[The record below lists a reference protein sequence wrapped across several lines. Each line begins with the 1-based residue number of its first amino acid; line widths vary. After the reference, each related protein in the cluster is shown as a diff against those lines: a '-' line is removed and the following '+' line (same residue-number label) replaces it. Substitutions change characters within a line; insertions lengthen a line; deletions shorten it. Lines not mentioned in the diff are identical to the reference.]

1 LDRVARHQVL
11 KIESILPRNKMG
23 LSSTTLGNPAQAAPS
38 SGTVAA
44 PTSHPEA
51 KAPISI
57 WKAVAPV
64 AIAVVLALIPVPSGL
79 LPYAW
84 YFFSIFVGVI
94 VGLVLEPLP
103 GAAIALLGITAV
115 TALGRFVL
123 FSPQQLLEA
132 GFRPA
137 NAALTWALSGYSNP
151 TVWLI
156 FGAFILAFAYEKTG
170 LGHRLALVII
180 RRMGKSTLL
189 LGYGITLA
197 DTILAPFIPSPAA
210 RSGGIIYPIANDL
223 ALDYG
228 SKPNDASSRRVGSY
242 LMWVAIMTTC
252 VTSSLF
258 LTAASYNLLAAGFV
272 EKLAHVE
279 LRWTD
284 WFITAAP
291 AILPLLVLVPLLTYW
306 LYPPEVKKNAEVP
319 KWAAAQLE
327 KIGPLSRR
335 EVILAGIVVLSLVLW
350 VAGGAYVSA
359 ATVAGIAV
367 SLLLITRVLTWNDI
381 AGHKRAWTT
390 FAWLGALIALCDGL
404 NRVGFVKWFADAIAS
419 HMHGLSPHFAMVIL
433 LALFFVAHYLFA
445 SVDAYT
451 TALLPVILLTGASI
465 PGIPVK
471 EFALLLCLELGIM
484 GVITP
489 FADAASP
496 IYANS
501 GYLPPKDYWRLGTIF
516 GAFFLILFLGIGVPW
531 ASLLWGK

>member
-1 LDRVARHQVL
+1 
-11 KIESILPRNKMG
+11 MG
-23 LSSTTLGNPAQAAPS
+23 LSNTTLANSTQTAPS
-38 SGTVAA
+38 IGTVA
-44 PTSHPEA
+44 PPSRNLEA
-51 KAPISI
+51 RAAIPA
-57 WKAVAPV
+57 WKALAPV
-64 AIAVVLALIPVPSGL
+64 AMVVILALLPVPSGL
-79 LPYAW
+79 APYAW

-103 GAAIALLGITAV
+103 GAAIALIGITVV
-115 TALGRFVL
+115 TVLGRFVL
-123 FSPQQLLEA
+123 FSPQQLAEP

-137 NAALTWALSGYSNP
+137 STGLAWALSGYSNS

-170 LGHRLALVII
+170 LGHRLALLII
-180 RRMGKSTLL
+180 KRMGKSTLL
-189 LGYGITLA
+189 LGYGIVLA

-228 SKPNDASSRRVGSY
+228 SKPNDPSSRRVGSY
-242 LMWVAIMTTC
+242 LMWVAIMTAC

-306 LYPPEVKKNAEVP
+306 LYPPEVKKNPEVL

-367 SLLLITRVLTWNDI
+367 SLLLITGVLSWSDV
-381 AGHKRAWTT
+381 AQHKRAWTT

-404 NRVGFVKWFADAIAS
+404 NRVGFVKWFADGIAA
-419 HMHGLSPHFAMVIL
+419 HMRGFSPHLAMLIL
-433 LALFFVAHYLFA
+433 VTLFFVAHYLFA

-451 TALLPVILLTGASI
+451 TALLPVILLTGSVI

-471 EFALLLCLELGIM
+471 EFALLLCMELGIM

-501 GYLPPKDYWRLGTIF
+501 GYLPAKDYWRLGSIF
-516 GAFFLILFLGIGVPW
+516 GALFLILFLGIGVPW